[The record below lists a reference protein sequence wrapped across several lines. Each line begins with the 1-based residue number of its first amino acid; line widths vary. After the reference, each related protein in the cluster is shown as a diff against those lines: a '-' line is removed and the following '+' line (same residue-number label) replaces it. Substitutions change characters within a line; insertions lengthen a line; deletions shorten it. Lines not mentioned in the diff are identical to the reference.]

1 MSIVKTLL
9 TIVAVV
15 VVFLLVVAF
24 FVKKEYTVERDVTI
38 NQPKQQ
44 VFEYIKLLKNQNNFS
59 KWARMDPKMKQE
71 FKGTDGTVGFI
82 SLWSSEVK
90 NVGQGEQ
97 EISKIT
103 EGQRID
109 YHLRFIKPFKS
120 NSEAYLETIAV
131 SPNQTRVKWVF
142 TGVMNYP
149 MNVMLLFMNMDKM
162 LGPDLQTGLDNLKGI
177 LEKP

>member
-9 TIVAVV
+9 TIVVVV
-15 VVFLLVVAF
+15 VVFLLVVGLF
-24 FVKKEYTVERDVTI
+24 LKKEYTVERDITI
-38 NQPKQQ
+38 NKPKQQ
-44 VFEYIKLLKNQNNFS
+44 VFEYLKLLRNQNNFS

-82 SLWSSEVK
+82 SSWSSEVK
-90 NVGQGEQ
+90 NVGAGEQ

-120 NSEAYLETIAV
+120 NSEAYLETTAL
-131 SPNQTRVKWVF
+131 SPDHTRVKWAF